1 MQTRVCRRRRV
12 RRRFIL
18 RRCHGFSFA
27 EFIQIPRASGS
38 EGNHQ
43 NCMQREATK
52 ITQRSR
58 TPRSPTPMH
67 QNAQQLHAPENPRL
81 LQIQHSPRREFI
93 DRNSQFCLLFL
104 LLLPLLGHR
113 QPPSPPSSP
122 AGAAPPRSQ
131 LKITRHRTD
140 RKPANYEIACVL

>member
-1 MQTRVCRRRRV
+1 MQ
-12 RRRFIL
+12 I
-18 RRCHGFSFA
+18 A
-27 EFIQIPRASGS
+27 
-38 EGNHQ
+38 
-43 NCMQREATK
+43 ATK
-52 ITQRSR
+52 ITQHSR
-58 TPRSPTPMH
+58 TQPRSPTPMH
-67 QNAQQLHAPENPRL
+67 KNAQQQIHHALKNPRL

>member
-81 LQIQHSPRREFI
+81 LQIQHSPPREFI
-93 DRNSQFCLLFL
+93 DRNSQFHLLFL
-104 LLLPLLGHR
+104 LPLRHR
-113 QPPSPPSSP
+113 QPPPSPPSPAS
-122 AGAAPPRSQ
+122 AGAAPSRITTQKHSPPHRSKTPQ
-131 LKITRHRTD
+131 ITKLR
-140 RKPANYEIACVL
+140 VL